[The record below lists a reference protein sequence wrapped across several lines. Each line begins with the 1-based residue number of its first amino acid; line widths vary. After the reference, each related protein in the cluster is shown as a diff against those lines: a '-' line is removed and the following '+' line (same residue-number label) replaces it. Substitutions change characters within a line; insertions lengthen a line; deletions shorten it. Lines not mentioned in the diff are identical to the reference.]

1 MSVSKQNF
9 LQAHWDW
16 LVALIG
22 VLALVGAV
30 GLYVMETGG
39 IEDASSYSNSLK
51 AMTPAHEGVEPADLT
66 VFQKVL
72 RGAKSPAQI
81 PAVDAKKASFLA
93 SERRV
98 LCRQGD
104 AESKKKACG
113 RPIPSECEQC
123 PFCGAKQVVVKV
135 EVDTD
140 HDGLPNDWE
149 KKYALNPNDPTDA
162 AKDADGDGFTNLE
175 EFTAGTDPRDK
186 MSHPDYLDSVSL
198 AGGLRLTTLPFYF
211 NNAMPIPGG
220 HRFTFQRLGMK
231 GFDAK
236 VSAKMNEEIVSSDRK
251 SWKSG
256 WKVTKYEQ
264 KTEQRQIA
272 GSKLKRPVDVSTV
285 DIERIAD
292 GKKMTIRVGERNVPI
307 ESQAELQ
314 YTRGEGKKI
323 VVASGM
329 EFELNGMKYRVVK
342 LGGNENGGEVTILD
356 LQTKKEKTVR

>member
-1 MSVSKQNF
+1 MGASKQNF
-9 LQAHWDW
+9 FQAHWDW
-16 LVALIG
+16 LVALGG
-22 VLALVGAV
+22 VLALVGA
-30 GLYVMETGG
+30 GAMFAMTMGG
-39 IEDASSYSNSLK
+39 TEDATSYTGSLN
-51 AMTPAHEGVEPADLT
+51 AMRPAHEGVPAADLT
-66 VFQKVL
+66 VLEKSL
-72 RGAKSPAQI
+72 RGAKSPAQLS
-81 PAVDAKKASFLA
+81 AVDAKKASFLA

-113 RPIPSECEQC
+113 RPIPSACEVC

-140 HDGLPNDWE
+140 HDGMPNDWE
-149 KKYALNPNDPTDA
+149 KKYGLNPNDPSDA

-175 EFTAGTDPRDK
+175 EFMAGTNPKDK
-186 MSHPDYLDSVSL
+186 MSHPDYLDSVSV
-198 AGGLRLTTLPFYF
+198 AGGLKQTSLPFYF
-211 NNAMPIPGG
+211 NNATPIPGG
-220 HRFTFQRLGMK
+220 HRFTFQRIGMK

-236 VSAKMNEEIVSSDRK
+236 VSAKMNEEVVSPDRK

-285 DIERIAD
+285 DIERITD
-292 GKKMTIRVGERNVPI
+292 GKKMTIRVGERNVSI

-314 YTRGEGKKI
+314 YTRGEGKKF
-323 VVASGM
+323 VVAVGT